1 MSSSSDAEDEARPTW
16 FDGKV
21 DREVWQPDDGNGEA
35 TPALIESAKGK
46 KGGHPGWKLFMGEVP
61 AEVTPSNP
69 PRYCYLDDKAVWAIS
84 KHRKLSKEERHRFWP
99 FDFTPQGRI
108 TSGQARPPRGRPAF
122 IGGVKL
128 ASIPRTGRKTY
139 YFCGSG
145 SLKAAVPP
153 EPATPKKEDA
163 AATAGRTQEPSQT
176 PAPSI
181 EQSVQPVVGAQRTE
195 TPALK
200 PSEQPAGKPTAKQ
213 PTKPAEKPVGKPS
226 AMTKPLVKPA
236 DPPSMKPSATPSV
249 KQSATPAK
257 PLEKPAEKPP
267 AKPMATIP
275 LDKPQ
280 AQVPARTH
288 KESSKVPSLDMSG
301 DKSPADPDA
310 MALVRLRQ
318 MSTMT
323 GYSDSSSS
331 PGPRNPSAM
340 VRSGFDFSAY
350 TAKSP
355 GKTSQFQDRPNPL
368 TSSSLGSSKRSSSP
382 GSPLPPVKRQR
393 SRLEPYVL
401 PPEVT
406 ERDDEME
413 RLRAEN
419 RRLRGL
425 NAHQQNQLAS
435 AVVQIRQK
443 DAMLAQ
449 AIKER
454 DAYKFAA
461 RKYHTERLDCLD
473 DIAQRHKA
481 DLKVIQF
488 RKELQALV
496 DKVVSSSA
504 GEVVPLQ
511 ETDRTLGQTPDDIE
525 RYFRENEME
534 QQWREFEAEA
544 AEE

>member
-122 IGGVKL
+122 IGGGKL

-145 SLKAAVPP
+145 SLKAVVLP

-163 AATAGRTQEPSQT
+163 AATAGKTQEPSQT

-181 EQSVQPVVGAQRTE
+181 EQSVQPVVGAQRNE

-249 KQSATPAK
+249 KPSATPAK
-257 PLEKPAEKPP
+257 PLEKPAVKPLSRP
-267 AKPMATIP
+267 TSTIP
-275 LDKPQ
+275 LDQPQ

-288 KESSKVPSLDMSG
+288 KESSKAPSVDMSG
-301 DKSPADPDA
+301 DKSPTDPDA

-323 GYSDSSSS
+323 GYSDSSS

-350 TAKSP
+350 TAKPP
-355 GKTSQFQDRPNPL
+355 GKMSQFQDRPTPL

-382 GSPLPPVKRQR
+382 GSPLPPPKRQR

-401 PPEVT
+401 PPEMT
-406 ERDDEME
+406 EREDEEE
-413 RLRAEN
+413 RLRTEN
-419 RRLRGL
+419 RRLHDMITQCSVRFT
-425 NAHQQNQLAS
+425 NEA
-435 AVVQIRQK
+435 
-443 DAMLAQ
+443 AQ
-449 AIKER
+449 ARRQNAMIAQLTKER
-454 DAYKFAA
+454 DAFRLTA
-461 RKYHTERLDCLD
+461 RKYHTFYLDNLD
-473 DIAQRHKA
+473 EFADRHKSN
-481 DLKVIQF
+481 LKVALKK
-488 RKELQALV
+488 KEMVAMVLEVAGL
-496 DKVVSSSA
+496 A
-504 GEVVPLQ
+504 TGEVGPLQ
-511 ETDRTLGQTPDDIE
+511 NLDGKVGQMLEAQE
-525 RYFRENEME
+525 RYFKEHGME
-534 QQWREFEAEA
+534 QQWKEFEAEA
-544 AEE
+544 SEQ